1 MQDDTSYTRP
11 STLPKLPEALSYIKK
26 QIECIL
32 CVIHDSPPQTSFYTQ
47 TPKDNIYTIVQ
58 KLLSILLKEVAIL
71 KLENEELHLQLDD
84 PDDTTTTTVTS
95 TPNDHKFILNAL
107 SKAKHETS
115 STTTTTTT
123 IKHVKPHFHIEYL
136 HSDEIW
142 SLISI
147 GNNDHKRIATSSKDG
162 SICICTINYLTH
174 KWSCDIKKENAHDAG
189 IPSLC
194 HLPNERIVS
203 CSDDYTIKIWNISQ
217 YELTHLHTMPTQNDY
232 LAKVHYLPNDKF
244 ISCSLDSSI
253 IIWNCNEPCYDVHA
267 MFNEDEQGRYWDVI
281 NLSKGEIVVTSCSTS
296 SAKNYI
302 SFWDVCEKKKMHSIT
317 VNGVYKCCGL
327 VEVNNNSD
335 DVGYVAVCLSK
346 YKGTYVA
353 VVDVRD
359 YCVVKEIWEKD
370 VISDASMLKVVG
382 KESLVYVCNG
392 GLMQVSTKRWDII
405 YKGKGLCG
413 VKGMAGGV
421 VVKDGEYIVTNNES
435 EGISVIKIEW

>member
-1 MQDDTSYTRP
+1 MQEDTSYTRP
-11 STLPKLPEALSYIKK
+11 STLPKLPEALTYIKK

-71 KLENEELHLQLDD
+71 KLENEELHLQLD
-84 PDDTTTTTVTS
+84 PDDTTNTTTT
-95 TPNDHKFILNAL
+95 TPIDHKLILDAL

-115 STTTTTTT
+115 NATT
-123 IKHVKPHFHIEYL
+123 IKHIKKHLHIEYL

-142 SLISI
+142 ALTSI

-162 SICICTINYLTH
+162 SICICTIDYLTH
-174 KWSCDIKKENAHDAG
+174 KWSCDIKKESAHDAG

-194 HLPNERIVS
+194 ELPNERIVS
-203 CSDDYTIKIWNISQ
+203 CSDDYTIKIWNVSQ
-217 YELTHLHTMPTQNDY
+217 YELTHLQTLPTQNDY

-253 IIWNCNEPCYDVHA
+253 IIWNSNEPYDVHTT
-267 MFNEDEQGRYWDVI
+267 FNEDEQGRSWDVI

-327 VEVNNNSD
+327 VEVCTSGNKSD
-335 DVGYVAVCLSK
+335 EVGYIAVCLSK
-346 YKGTYVA
+346 YKGTYIA

-359 YCVVKEIWEKD
+359 YCVVKEIWDKD
-370 VISDASMLKVVG
+370 VITDASMLKAVG
-382 KESLVYVCNG
+382 KESLVYVANG
-392 GLMQVSTKRWDII
+392 GLMQVSTRSWDVV
-405 YKGKGLCG
+405 YKGKGLYG
-413 VKGMAGGV
+413 VKGNAGGV